1 MTKPIT
7 TTLKAI
13 HSCIDLTDE
22 YCLADW
28 DKLLK
33 HLGKTEA
40 DYEPL
45 RFSAIMEA
53 VGGFAYRCLES
64 LPDEYKPLVVMY
76 WVDIAEL
83 MLQFFEVK
91 VLDDKR
97 PREAIQAVKDYADG
111 KITEEELHDK
121 RKAALVASLLT
132 TCIAA
137 RESPLCISRAVWLSV
152 SKTCKGP
159 DKAIWQL
166 DAYEEAAHY
175 TPGDRDEKAYFGIL
189 FENTRKSTDE
199 LLIKRFG

>member
-13 HSCIDLTDE
+13 HSCIDLTDK

-28 DKLLK
+28 EKLLK
-33 HLGKTEA
+33 HLDKTEP
-40 DYEPL
+40 DDEQL
-45 RFSAIMEA
+45 KFSTILEA
-53 VGGFAYRCLES
+53 VGVFIYKCLES
-64 LPDEYKPLVVMY
+64 LPDEYKPLLVMY
-76 WVDIAEL
+76 WVDVAEL

-97 PREAIQAVKDYADG
+97 PREAIQAIRDYAEG

-132 TCIAA
+132 KCIAA
-137 RESPLCISRAVWLSV
+137 RESPLCISKAIWLSV

-166 DAYEEAAHY
+166 DAYEEAARY
-175 TPGDRDEKAYFGIL
+175 IKGASDEKAYFGIL
-189 FENTRKSTDE
+189 FENARKSTDE